1 MDLTTIVD
9 QLLSDNLECK
19 IISIRNLEKIS
30 KAIGPT
36 KTQKELIPFLFE
48 LLDDQTEIV
57 NIIRLYLF
65 LRFWN
70 CSKIYQI

>member
-1 MDLTTIVD
+1 MDLTSIVD

-19 IISIRNLEKIS
+19 INSIRNLEKIS

-48 LLDDQTEIV
+48 LLDD
-57 NIIRLYLF
+57 
-65 LRFWN
+65 
-70 CSKIYQI
+70 